1 MTKRLMLMASL
12 LGMAAIPAT
21 ATADK
26 LPDVVSIKADQYNC
40 CTQEIFGSVESP
52 AAKCERN
59 RTIILFYNPSN
70 EMKRRGFGFSAV
82 ASTTTDTKGE
92 YLFDENNVDKNE
104 AEKRGSSFPEGD
116 YFARVR
122 RAQRGND
129 VCRKDDSRVITLHD
143 FIICEPFSTS
153 EASARQ
159 KGLVC

>member
-1 MTKRLMLMASL
+1 MKRLALLGTLMAVTT
-12 LGMAAIPAT
+12 IPST

-70 EMKRRGFGFSAV
+70 DTKRGFSFSAV

-104 AEKRGSSFPEGD
+104 AGKRGSSFPPGD
-116 YFARVR
+116 YFARVTK
-122 RAQRGND
+122 AQRGND
-129 VCRKDDSRVITLHD
+129 VCRRDDSRVITLRD
-143 FIICEPFSTS
+143 FFVCTS
-153 EASARQ
+153 EQAAGEARQ
-159 KGLVC
+159 KGIFC